1 MVFRPLFATNFR
13 TLRRATSARRAR
25 YAHARARAFEC
36 SFVRFARTAV
46 MIVPE
51 TQLDARERSD
61 DEMPIVEV
69 LATQFP
75 GVPVTQLDSN
85 GFDARGQCLDPISIV
100 RDSASVRFAS
110 QRAGL
115 TAVATSAVTV
125 ALRLARD
132 LEG

>member
-1 MVFRPLFATNFR
+1 MIRSPSRRPETVFRPYFATNFLTR
-13 TLRRATSARRAR
+13 
-25 YAHARARAFEC
+25 
-36 SFVRFARTAV
+36 
-46 MIVPE
+46 
-51 TQLDARERSD
+51 D
-61 DEMPIVEV
+61 DEMSIVEV
-69 LATQFP
+69 PATQFP

-85 GFDARGQCLDPISIV
+85 GFDARGQRLDPISIV

-125 ALRLARD
+125 ALHLARD

>member
-1 MVFRPLFATNFR
+1 
-13 TLRRATSARRAR
+13 
-25 YAHARARAFEC
+25 
-36 SFVRFARTAV
+36 

-61 DEMPIVEV
+61 DEMSIVEV
-69 LATQFP
+69 PATQFP

-85 GFDARGQCLDPISIV
+85 GFDARGQRLDPISIV

-115 TAVATSAVTV
+115 TAVTTSAVTV

>member
-13 TLRRATSARRAR
+13 TLRRATSPRRAR
-25 YAHARARAFEC
+25 YAHACVSVR
-36 SFVRFARTAV
+36 FVRFARTAV

-61 DEMPIVEV
+61 DEMSIVEV
-69 LATQFP
+69 PATRFP

-85 GFDARGQCLDPISIV
+85 GFDARGLRLDPISIV

-115 TAVATSAVTV
+115 TAVTISAV
-125 ALRLARD
+125 LWPSSCS
-132 LEG
+132 